1 MRRMPRS
8 RPITAG
14 ASVTLAFD
22 AWGGTH
28 ADRQGIHGENSMQD
42 DTATSA
48 QAQTT
53 GPREAYLVGIWSE
66 LLDMDVKPSDNFFDI
81 GGNSK
86 LAIQMSARV
95 VQETGVRINLMQISV
110 QSWGEFSAALQY
122 IAVPVE
128 RRSISPL
135 LGRVTRLLGPVS
147 GRRVG

>member
-48 QAQTT
+48 QAQST
-53 GPREAYLVGIWSE
+53 GPREAYLLGYWSE
-66 LLDMDVKPSDNFFDI
+66 LLDLALNPSDNFIDL
-81 GGNSK
+81 GGNSI
-86 LAIQMSARV
+86 LAIQMSERV
-95 VQETGVRINLMQISV
+95 VKETGVRITLMQLDIGSTACRDKLYREV
-110 QSWGEFSAALQY
+110 
-122 IAVPVE
+122 
-128 RRSISPL
+128 
-135 LGRVTRLLGPVS
+135 
-147 GRRVG
+147 

>member
-14 ASVTLAFD
+14 ASVTLVFD

-66 LLDMDVKPSDNFFDI
+66 LLDMDVKPSDKFFDI
-81 GGNSK
+81 GGHSM
-86 LAIQMSARV
+86 LAIQMSERV
-95 VQETGVRINLMQISV
+95 VKETGLRIQLLQLAV
-110 QSWGEFSAALQY
+110 QSRGEIVADLPDGLVPWRR
-122 IAVPVE
+122 IA
-128 RRSISPL
+128 
-135 LGRVTRLLGPVS
+135 T
-147 GRRVG
+147 GRRGGGV

>member
-28 ADRQGIHGENSMQD
+28 ADRPGIHGENSMQD

-53 GPREAYLVGIWSE
+53 GTREDYLVGSWSE
-66 LLDMDVKPSDNFFDI
+66 LLDMDVNPSVNVFHI
-81 GGNSK
+81 RGNSMHSIQSSVRGVK
-86 LAIQMSARV
+86 VTGERPKPMQLA
-95 VQETGVRINLMQISV
+95 
-110 QSWGEFSAALQY
+110 
-122 IAVPVE
+122 
-128 RRSISPL
+128 
-135 LGRVTRLLGPVS
+135 VTNHG
-147 GRRVG
+147 

>member
-81 GGNSK
+81 GGNSM
-86 LAIQMSARV
+86 LAIQMRSEEHTSEL
-95 VQETGVRINLMQISV
+95 QSLMRIS
-110 QSWGEFSAALQY
+110 Y
-122 IAVPVE
+122 AVFC
-128 RRSISPL
+128 L
-135 LGRVTRLLGPVS
+135 KKKK
-147 GRRVG
+147 

>member
-81 GGNSK
+81 GGNSM
-86 LAIQMSARV
+86 LAIQMSERV
-95 VQETGVRINLMQISV
+95 VKETGVRIKLMRSEEHTSELQSLMRIS
-110 QSWGEFSAALQY
+110 Y
-122 IAVPVE
+122 AVF
-128 RRSISPL
+128 
-135 LGRVTRLLGPVS
+135 
-147 GRRVG
+147 

>member
-48 QAQTT
+48 QAPQTT

-81 GGNSK
+81 GGNSM
-86 LAIQMSARV
+86 LAIQMSERV
-95 VQETGVRINLMQISV
+95 VKETGVRIKLMQLAV
-110 QSWGEFSAALQY
+110 QSLGEIAADLSDV
-122 IAVPVE
+122 AVPGA
-128 RRSISPL
+128 RSSSSRL
-135 LGRVTRLLGPVS
+135 LGRVKRLLEI
-147 GRRVG
+147 GRAHV